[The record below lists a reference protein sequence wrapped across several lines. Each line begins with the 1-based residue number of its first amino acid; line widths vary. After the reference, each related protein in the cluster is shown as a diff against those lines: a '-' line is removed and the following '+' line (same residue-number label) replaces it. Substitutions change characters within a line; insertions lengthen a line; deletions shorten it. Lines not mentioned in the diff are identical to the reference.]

1 MTVSRLCLD
10 SDSLNRKHFPAL
22 CMLLHAVL
30 PTGLKPDQLPGWVC
44 FSPYAHTVLG
54 LSEEPATVA
63 SWEVGFVYSGCTA
76 LSKYCC
82 VNGTTTRAA
91 PGRFVLQRH
100 SSKAQLLFC
109 LLLGSNPRA
118 LVIYCRPRQSMTSC
132 TTRAQS
138 LWPVSRAGTK
148 TLIIPHPS
156 RGRVSGQVPHLLLWV
171 QTQGLGNPCQ
181 VF

>member
-1 MTVSRLCLD
+1 MSGQWFTEQEAFPSTVYASPRCPA
-10 SDSLNRKHFPAL
+10 NRPQTW
-22 CMLLHAVL
+22 
-30 PTGLKPDQLPGWVC
+30 PTPGVRVC